1 MSRHPVEALLRP
13 PVELWSAVVALATA
27 GIAVLAPWAL
37 MMPPGVAYAAAAAL
51 ALLGIAR
58 WRQAW
63 RVLTYQRNLRRLP
76 IYRLRADQVP
86 VSQRK
91 LFLGRGFRWTQ
102 KHTQRLRDTIRP
114 EVQRYVQP
122 GLLYHWAR
130 RKEVAWEATP
140 ILKWLAT
147 GLHIRA
153 WWNPLKPLPS
163 VGGKPALHA
172 VEPEEQDVWM
182 EIRERVGHT
191 LVLGT
196 TRVGKTRL
204 AEILITQDIRRGDVV
219 IVFDPKGDADL
230 LRRIYAE
237 AKRAGRV
244 NDFYLFHLGFP
255 EVSARY
261 NAIGSFSR
269 ITEVATRIANQLPSE
284 GNSAAFKEFAWR
296 FVNIIARALVAL
308 GRRPDYQQVRR
319 YINDIEPLFVEYAK
333 EHLRSSGQQ
342 HWTNEVEEIA
352 GKISERNLSSALKG
366 RDREAIALM
375 HYLQKQD
382 LYDPVLDGLVSA
394 FKYDKTYFDKIVSSV
409 GPLMEKLTTGKIAE
423 LISPDYL
430 NTDDNRP
437 IFEWLEVIRKKGI
450 VYVGLDALTDTT
462 VASAVGNSMFADLV
476 SVAGHIY
483 KHGVQEPADKPSRE
497 ILKDSAAVM
506 PTISLHADEFN
517 ELIGDEFVP
526 LLNKAGGA
534 GFQVTAYTQ
543 TWSDVEAR
551 IGNRAKAGQVAGN
564 FNTLIMLR
572 VKELATA
579 EMLTDQLPRVEVFTL
594 MSVSGVDDSSDPT
607 SGVDF
612 KSRNEDRISVSE
624 VPMLTPA
631 ELVAL
636 PKGQAFA
643 LLEGGQLW
651 KLRMPLP
658 DTRKDPVMPES
669 LAAITNEMERTY
681 ITNDQWWRQ
690 RETWWHSVSDMS
702 LSGGT
707 PANTSNRQE
716 E

>member
-1 MSRHPVEALLRP
+1 VSAHPIEALLRP
-13 PVELWSAVVALATA
+13 PVELWSTLVAFATA
-27 GIAVLAPWAL
+27 TIAILAPWAL
-37 MMPPGVAYAAAAAL
+37 MMPPGVAYSAGAVL
-51 ALLGIAR
+51 VVIGVIR
-58 WRQAW
+58 GRQAW
-63 RVLTYQRNLRRLP
+63 WVMRYQRNMRRLP
-76 IYRLRADQVP
+76 TYRLRADKIP
-86 VSQRK
+86 LSRHK
-91 LFLGRGFRWTQ
+91 LFLGKGFCWTQ

-114 EVQRYVQP
+114 EVQRYVRP
-122 GLLYHWAR
+122 GLLYQWAR
-130 RKEVAWEATP
+130 RKEVAWESIP
-140 ILKWLAT
+140 LLSLLARV
-147 GLHIRA
+147 LRARA
-153 WWNPLKPLPS
+153 WWNPLAPLPP

-172 VEPEEQDVWM
+172 VEPDEQDAWM
-182 EIRERVGHT
+182 DIGERVGHT

-204 AEILITQDIRRGDVV
+204 AETLITQDIRRGDVV

-230 LRRIYAE
+230 LRRVYAE
-237 AKRAGRV
+237 AKRAGRAK
-244 NDFYLFHLGFP
+244 DFYMFHLGYP

-261 NAIGSFSR
+261 NAIGNFSR

-319 YINDIEPLFVEYAK
+319 YINDIEPLFMEYAR
-333 EHLRSSGQQ
+333 EHLRQQ
-342 HWTNEVEEIA
+342 GVEDWQEKVAEIA
-352 GKISERNLSSALKG
+352 ANIKERNLPNSLRG
-366 RDREAIALM
+366 RNVEAIALM
-375 HYLQKQD
+375 RHLQEQD

-430 NTDDNRP
+430 DEADSRP
-437 IFEWLEVIRKKGI
+437 IFEWMDVIRRKGI

-462 VASAVGNSMFADLV
+462 VSSAVGNSMFADLV

-483 KHGVQEPADKPSRE
+483 KHGVDVDPIDAMPATNT
-497 ILKDSAAVM
+497 M
-506 PTISLHADEFN
+506 PTISMHADEFN

-579 EMLTDQLPRVEVFTL
+579 EMLTAQLPRVEVFTL
-594 MSVSGVDDSSDPT
+594 MSVSGVDDSSDPG

-643 LLEGGQLW
+643 LLEGGHLW

-658 DTRKDPVMPES
+658 DTRGDLAMPAG
-669 LAAITNEMERTY
+669 LADIANEMERTY
-681 ITNDQWWRQ
+681 ITNDQWYRIQ
-690 RETWWHSVSDMS
+690 EPWWMTVADVSAPS
-702 LSGGT
+702 E
-707 PANTSNRQE
+707 PADGAHG
-716 E
+716 

>member
-13 PVELWSAVVALATA
+13 PVELWSAVVAFATA

-37 MMPPGVAYAAAAAL
+37 MMPPGVAYAAAGAL
-51 ALLGIAR
+51 ALLGIVR

-122 GLLYHWAR
+122 GPLYHWAR
-130 RKEVAWEATP
+130 RKEVEWESTP
-140 ILKWLAT
+140 LLKWLAA
-147 GLHIRA
+147 GLRSRA

-342 HWTNEVEEIA
+342 RWMNEVEEIA

-430 NTDDNRP
+430 NMDDNRP

-483 KHGVQEPADKPSRE
+483 KHGVQEPTNDTNSVS
-497 ILKDSAAVM
+497 LNDGMAVM

-526 LLNKAGGA
+526 L
-534 GFQVTAYTQ
+534 
-543 TWSDVEAR
+543 
-551 IGNRAKAGQVAGN
+551 
-564 FNTLIMLR
+564 
-572 VKELATA
+572 
-579 EMLTDQLPRVEVFTL
+579 
-594 MSVSGVDDSSDPT
+594 
-607 SGVDF
+607 
-612 KSRNEDRISVSE
+612 
-624 VPMLTPA
+624 
-631 ELVAL
+631 
-636 PKGQAFA
+636 
-643 LLEGGQLW
+643 
-651 KLRMPLP
+651 
-658 DTRKDPVMPES
+658 
-669 LAAITNEMERTY
+669 
-681 ITNDQWWRQ
+681 
-690 RETWWHSVSDMS
+690 
-702 LSGGT
+702 
-707 PANTSNRQE
+707 
-716 E
+716 

>member
-13 PVELWSAVVALATA
+13 PVELWSAVVAFATA

-182 EIRERVGHT
+182 EIGERVGHT

-230 LRRIYAE
+230 LRRVYAE
-237 AKRAGRV
+237 AKRAGRT
-244 NDFYLFHLGFP
+244 DHFYLFHLGFP

-269 ITEVATRIANQLPSE
+269 ITEVATRIANQLPS
-284 GNSAAFKEFAWR
+284 
-296 FVNIIARALVAL
+296 
-308 GRRPDYQQVRR
+308 
-319 YINDIEPLFVEYAK
+319 
-333 EHLRSSGQQ
+333 
-342 HWTNEVEEIA
+342 
-352 GKISERNLSSALKG
+352 
-366 RDREAIALM
+366 
-375 HYLQKQD
+375 
-382 LYDPVLDGLVSA
+382 
-394 FKYDKTYFDKIVSSV
+394 
-409 GPLMEKLTTGKIAE
+409 
-423 LISPDYL
+423 
-430 NTDDNRP
+430 
-437 IFEWLEVIRKKGI
+437 
-450 VYVGLDALTDTT
+450 
-462 VASAVGNSMFADLV
+462 
-476 SVAGHIY
+476 
-483 KHGVQEPADKPSRE
+483 
-497 ILKDSAAVM
+497 
-506 PTISLHADEFN
+506 
-517 ELIGDEFVP
+517 
-526 LLNKAGGA
+526 
-534 GFQVTAYTQ
+534 
-543 TWSDVEAR
+543 
-551 IGNRAKAGQVAGN
+551 
-564 FNTLIMLR
+564 
-572 VKELATA
+572 
-579 EMLTDQLPRVEVFTL
+579 
-594 MSVSGVDDSSDPT
+594 
-607 SGVDF
+607 
-612 KSRNEDRISVSE
+612 
-624 VPMLTPA
+624 
-631 ELVAL
+631 
-636 PKGQAFA
+636 
-643 LLEGGQLW
+643 
-651 KLRMPLP
+651 
-658 DTRKDPVMPES
+658 
-669 LAAITNEMERTY
+669 
-681 ITNDQWWRQ
+681 
-690 RETWWHSVSDMS
+690 
-702 LSGGT
+702 
-707 PANTSNRQE
+707 
-716 E
+716 